1 MMGVQQS
8 MQSLFLASS
17 HKRSYG
23 IFPQKIIRACFY
35 WARTKLHPQQKLF
48 KRSPDQLE
56 LFVCSGGLV
65 SGTLSPRFFY
75 LDLGRCLGP
84 DPSTNNGG
92 R

>member
-17 HKRSYG
+17 HKRSY
-23 IFPQKIIRACFY
+23 KSACFY

>member
-1 MMGVQQS
+1 MSTVDLDYDGCS
-8 MQSLFLASS
+8 TINAISFS
-17 HKRSYG
+17 G